1 MFVWKKEVNK
11 MKLDIENVIRTK
23 VEFSGVPK
31 GMEGTVIDIEEKHGK
46 IEYMIQW
53 ENKIV
58 DWFSQDEVDDYLEL
72 VE

>member
-1 MFVWKKEVNK
+1 

-46 IEYMIQW
+46 IEYMIEW

-58 DWFSQDEVDDYLEL
+58 DWFSQDEVDQYLEL
-72 VE
+72 VR